1 MTKLKLKFV
10 NKGKP
15 FILPTWTVAKHKMVL
30 EEISKLP
37 KKTSEEDKD
46 VEFQFLCIYIG
57 LKELDPKL
65 SLEKV
70 KAKMHPAVL
79 GDLFNAVYS
88 EGKCDIYFREKGK
101 KTKSE

>member
-15 FILPTWTVAKHKMVL
+15 FILPNWTVKKHKAVL
-30 EEISKLP
+30 EEINKLP
-37 KKTSEEDKD
+37 ENMSEEDKD
-46 VEFQFLCIYIG
+46 IEFQYLCIYYG
-57 LKELDPKL
+57 LKDVDPSLDR
-65 SLEKV
+65 EDIENT
-70 KAKMHPAVL
+70 HPTVL
-79 GDLFNAVYS
+79 TTLFNAIYE